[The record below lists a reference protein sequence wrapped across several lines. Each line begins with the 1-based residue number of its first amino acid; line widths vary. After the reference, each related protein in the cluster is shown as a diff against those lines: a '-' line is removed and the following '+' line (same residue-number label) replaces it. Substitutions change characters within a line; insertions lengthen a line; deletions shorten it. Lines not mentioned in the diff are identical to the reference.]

1 MKTLAN
7 DREMLEALVYD
18 EEFDVSYF
26 SIELANGEKQEISR
40 Q

>member
-1 MKTLAN
+1 MKTLTN

-26 SIELANGEKQEISR
+26 SIELANGEKLEISR